1 MRRSHAEIALSAG
14 VLGLGVFAAVVTA
27 RLPGE
32 GGYAGIGPNFIPA
45 VVAAGLLVTGGWLM
59 WEALFGGWRNTS
71 AGGSSAPLDPPAPPG
86 DAAHDVAEHAFHAG
100 AFGWITAGLFAHM
113 ALIGW
118 AGFVIAGAVLFPCVA
133 RAFGSTRVARDAAL
147 GFALS
152 LAVFVFFVKLLNVNL
167 PAGWLQPILGAAGI

>member
-1 MRRSHAEIALSAG
+1 MGYRSAEFALSAG

-27 RLPGE
+27 QLPGE

-45 VVAAGLLVTGGWLM
+45 VVAAGLIITGGWLL
-59 WEALFGGWRNTS
+59 WEALSGGWRREG
-71 AGGSSAPLDPPAPPG
+71 AGGSSSPLDPPAAPG
-86 DAAHDVAEHAFHAG
+86 DAAHESAEHAFHPG

-118 AGFVIAGAVLFPCVA
+118 AGFVIAGAVLFAGVA
-133 RAFGSTRVARDAAL
+133 RGFGSARVARDSAL

-152 LAVFVFFVKLLNVNL
+152 LAVFLFFVKLLNVNL
-167 PAGWLQPILGAAGI
+167 PAGWLEPLLGAAGI